1 MPSQT
6 VNCPYCNSAVLVADN
21 PHGNLICPR
30 CEESFPLPSTE
41 NFAGRSDFQ
50 TDQSAQEASVPAGP
64 NPNKPS
70 FSNKRIAAL
79 VLALMLFMGLIGLA
93 YAWRTVLVRRTVDLK
108 SPKTQSLEIPVL
120 VKVALGVYVGAIILA
135 VIYGWNRG
143 ERTRKSGQAEPW
155 TKQYGIPLL
164 GLAVLGIV
172 VVAIVL
178 IQTRPSRQPSANQ
191 LSDPA
196 SVPAVLPSQLAGLSY
211 LPGDVNFLAA
221 VHVAE
226 CSRTPAGRQ
235 FLERFHLRGDT
246 WGLSTL
252 QKWTSVK
259 VRDIDHAIIGVS
271 LKTLIPRVTLI
282 VRTIQPYDLPGVV
295 DELKARETKTDEK
308 TVYRFELADM
318 GREAY
323 LWPADEK
330 TLALSWPDEAVK
342 SLPSSAFGGMGQLS
356 LPLQSFITQQIDPS
370 AREQPAQVWAACHV
384 ENWRDSP
391 AQLLVL
397 LKIITADEWE
407 TLSSIKTLGCWGQL
421 QEGAKLHLAF
431 QSVNEQAAGKLRE
444 ALLKGGKKLPFIK
457 ADGLAKPIIQELG
470 ENLEV
475 NQQGD
480 WLKLESKVSAETIGK
495 TLGKSRQ

>member
-6 VNCPYCNSAVLVADN
+6 VSCPYCNSAVPVPGDPRGSLT
-21 PHGNLICPR
+21 CPR
-30 CEESFPLPSTE
+30 CEESFPRPSLGTVV
-41 NFAGRSDFQ
+41 GRSDIPIGR
-50 TDQSAQEASVPAGP
+50 SPQEASVPANP
-64 NPNKPS
+64 NPPRPS

-79 VLALMLFMGLIGLA
+79 VLASMLFMGLTGLA
-93 YAWRTVLVRRTVDLK
+93 YAWRTVLVRRTVDLQ
-108 SPKTQSLEIPVL
+108 SPKTQSLEVPVL

-135 VIYGWNRG
+135 VIYGWNRS
-143 ERTRKSGQAEPW
+143 ERNRKMGQAEPW
-155 TKQYGIPLL
+155 SKQYGIPLL
-164 GLAVLGIV
+164 GLTVLAIV
-172 VVAIVL
+172 IVAIIL

-191 LSDPA
+191 ASDPA
-196 SVPAVLPSQLAGLSY
+196 AVPAVLPSQLAGLSY
-211 LPGDVNFLAA
+211 LPGDVNFIAA

-235 FLERFHLRGDT
+235 FLERFHLRGES

-252 QKWTSVK
+252 QKWTSIK
-259 VRDIDHAIIGVS
+259 VRDIDHAIIGMS
-271 LKTLIPRVTLI
+271 LKTLIPRMTLI

-295 DELKARETKTDEK
+295 DELKAHQTNIDGK

-323 LWPADEK
+323 LWHADDK
-330 TLALSWPDEAVK
+330 TLVLSWPDEAVK
-342 SLPSSAFGGMGQLS
+342 SLPTSSYEGMGQVS
-356 LPLQSFITQQIDPS
+356 LPLQSFITQQLDPS
-370 AREQPAQVWAACHV
+370 AREQPAHVWAACHV

-397 LKIITADEWE
+397 LKVITADEWE

-431 QSVNEQAAGKLRE
+431 QSINDQAAGKLRE
-444 ALLKGGKKLPFIK
+444 TLLKGGKKLPFIK

-495 TLGKSRQ
+495 TLGKRE